1 MNERE
6 PIEEFKRALTQTM
19 RSIAEEAEL
28 TVTFGSE
35 TPSLNGLRARL
46 PQPAR
51 DLDPADRQN
60 VRGQSDSFALRLA
73 HHDETVN
80 AQMMPR
86 ESEARIHC
94 RRRRTREALGARD
107 MKGIAAIWRICTK
120 RAHQAGLSRQDDPRR
135 RAGFRSTGIYG
146 ARASPAPPATRL
158 KVWLRHGRVDH
169 RTGRRQTDNLPLWSM
184 TSRALQM

>member
-19 RSIAEEAEL
+19 RSIAEESEL

-86 ESEARIHC
+86 ESEARASFTAAEDARC
-94 RRRRTREALGARD
+94 EALGARD
-107 MKGIAAIWRICTK
+107 M
-120 RAHQAGLSRQDDPRR
+120 
-135 RAGFRSTGIYG
+135 
-146 ARASPAPPATRL
+146 
-158 KVWLRHGRVDH
+158 
-169 RTGRRQTDNLPLWSM
+169 
-184 TSRALQM
+184 